1 MTFLEID
8 AQTWFVQ
15 AGSPSRKQEWE
26 KMFACIRIISSW
38 FDVILLR
45 ESMIFSL
52 NFDTWHAFHCFTRDF
67 WKTNP
72 CSIAPWA
79 AYLRFR
85 IVLRQQL
92 VVIQWTLE
100 SHSGSELRNRHFRF
114 FHMPYSYALGHFAGC
129 LPRQDAFHGETSANT
144 FTWAFSHWFV
154 GTFRNEIHFQIDQ
167 TIWSSKKIAPFSTFS
182 PKQIG
187 MF

>member
-1 MTFLEID
+1 MPRLGSSTQVHLQESKNEKKCLHVCMHSYNMLMIWCDPTPRGKDFFLELWYL
-8 AQTWFVQ
+8 T
-15 AGSPSRKQEWE
+15 
-26 KMFACIRIISSW
+26 CIPL
-38 FDVILLR
+38 FY
-45 ESMIFSL
+45 E
-52 NFDTWHAFHCFTRDF
+52 TDF

-114 FHMPYSYALGHFAGC
+114 FHMPYSYPLGHGAGC
-129 LPRQDAFHGETSANT
+129 LSRQDAFQRETSANT
-144 FTWAFSHWFV
+144 FIWAFSHWFV

-167 TIWSSKKIAPFSTFS
+167 TIWSSKNLLHFQTFH
-182 PKQIG
+182 PNFRMFG